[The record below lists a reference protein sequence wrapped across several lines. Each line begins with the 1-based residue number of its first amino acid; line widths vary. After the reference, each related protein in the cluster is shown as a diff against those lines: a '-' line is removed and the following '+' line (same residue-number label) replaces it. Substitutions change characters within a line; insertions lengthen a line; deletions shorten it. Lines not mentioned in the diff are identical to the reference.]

1 MMECL
6 FTVSEKLV
14 ASSVRTNSADA
25 DLTTIDA
32 NNKKKKKM
40 KLQKQIL
47 EAIVI
52 QLSEDPL
59 LDARRKYK

>member
-1 MMECL
+1 MKECL
-6 FTVSEKLV
+6 FTVSEKLL

-32 NNKKKKKM
+32 KKKKKM
-40 KLQKQIL
+40 EPQKQTL

-52 QLSEDPL
+52 QYL
-59 LDARRKYK
+59 